1 MDTWLAITHFNNLRP
16 DIFLIYRMNISRTHM
31 KEWLLICICIS
42 QHFLETSP
50 LDNNNIC
57 FREKEKREIKNAKQ
71 TIRAMTASL
80 YIYIYMCKLFVL
92 HTNKLVGLESVFF
105 YTLIWKTRC
114 RLALKNE
121 EHEERLLST
130 SAKHAQVCELYDGK
144 RRCAYPFPCHHR
156 QCRRKGGAELI
167 LTIIALCTKKK
178 KRLASH

>member
-1 MDTWLAITHFNNLRP
+1 MQNKLYEPWQL
-16 DIFLIYRMNISRTHM
+16 
-31 KEWLLICICIS
+31 
-42 QHFLETSP
+42 
-50 LDNNNIC
+50 
-57 FREKEKREIKNAKQ
+57 
-71 TIRAMTASL
+71 L

-121 EHEERLLST
+121 EHEERMLST

-178 KRLASH
+178 KRLASHWHHWRMAKLETVTAQLKSSTSLVPTPSSSPAWPVERIRDSRRCIEATSDFIA

>member
-16 DIFLIYRMNISRTHM
+16 DIFLIYRMNISRTHN
-31 KEWLLICICIS
+31 KEWQLNCICIS

-50 LDNNNIC
+50 LDNNNMC
-57 FREKEKREIKNAKQ
+57 FRKKKERDKECKTNC
-71 TIRAMTASL
+71 TSHDSFS
-80 YIYIYMCKLFVL
+80 IYTYMCNVFILQI
-92 HTNKLVGLESVFF
+92 NKLVGLESVFF
-105 YTLIWKTRC
+105 YTLTWETRC

-121 EHEERLLST
+121 EHEERMLST

>member
-1 MDTWLAITHFNNLRP
+1 MLQRK
-16 DIFLIYRMNISRTHM
+16 R
-31 KEWLLICICIS
+31 KERDKECKTNY
-42 QHFLETSP
+42 TSH
-50 LDNNNIC
+50 DS
-57 FREKEKREIKNAKQ
+57 F
-71 TIRAMTASL
+71 SV
-80 YIYIYMCKLFVL
+80 YIYMCKLFVL

-121 EHEERLLST
+121 EHEERMLST

-178 KRLASH
+178 NDLLRTDIIGGWQNWKQLPRN